1 MEQNVASLILNFM
14 RYLIRG
20 SIIFHDRFERNNGLS
35 LLGFLLQKLPR
46 KLIDINFLRIC
57 QEYVSEAKKIDNKS
71 LLNSIYDNLIFDFRI
86 WNKAEYEIRIG
97 HVQYLST
104 IIKDDKLYFRKKY
117 GIQFFLD
124 VIKTY
129 FGSQKSQ
136 LNSQTEIN
144 GNFLAESNQG
154 MVNTVD
160 EDDLRNLRNSL
171 FGLIKYY
178 AQKDTRISE
187 LNAMISFISITKSHI
202 LQAELLDILIA
213 LLEAPNSSD
222 QLYLLLFEPHMADGL
237 YSLFVQIDL
246 NEITQFKILKILR
259 ILLKSK
265 KVYEKNKSRIRLDD
279 CGTYAGLISKMTS
292 ELSHYYLYTNCF
304 NQNLPLELLKNF
316 LLEENSIQ
324 NFDNLWHILSMFVFN
339 PVQLIGDTEL
349 LIKIRIEACEEILK
363 YLNSN
368 PNSIQYFT
376 HTPAW
381 QDIICQFLCFK
392 RKEETNTGSNLPPIV
407 VSSSSKLSR
416 LNDEMTNL
424 NNDTTDWENM
434 EISNENEKKNEVL
447 TSTPSQIQKKNS
459 TKETHTLNR
468 NRSRIKK
475 MMSSN
480 DEYDCSKID
489 KEDSIYFSSPDF
501 VSTSNNNDSK
511 KHLEKNK
518 RIDELYEKV
527 LYLINKLI
535 WESIQGSS
543 IEDWKVY

>member
-1 MEQNVASLILNFM
+1 M
-14 RYLIRG
+14 RYLIRD
-20 SIIFHDRFERNNGLS
+20 SNIFQDRFERNNGLS

-46 KLIDINFLRIC
+46 KFIDINFLHIC
-57 QEYVSEAKKIDNKS
+57 QEYVSEAKKIANKS
-71 LLNSIYDNLIFDFRI
+71 LLNLIYDNLIFDFRI
-86 WNKAEYEIRIG
+86 WNKSEYEIRIG

-104 IIKDDKLYFRKKY
+104 VIKDDKKYFRKKY

-124 VIKTY
+124 IIKTY
-129 FGSQKSQ
+129 FGGNKSQ
-136 LNSQTEIN
+136 GNSQTEIN
-144 GNFLAESNQG
+144 GNFLTESNQAI
-154 MVNTVD
+154 VNTID
-160 EDDLRNLRNSL
+160 EKDLRNLRNSL

-178 AQKDTRISE
+178 AQKDIRIGE
-187 LNAMISFISITKSHI
+187 LNSMISFISVTKSYI
-202 LQAELLDILIA
+202 LQAELLDVLIA

-222 QLYLLLFEPHMADGL
+222 QLYLLLFEPNMADGL

-246 NEITQFKILKILR
+246 NELTQIKLFKVLR

-304 NQNLPLELLKNF
+304 NSNLPLEFLKNF
-316 LLEENSIQ
+316 LLEENTIQ

-339 PVQLIGDTEL
+339 PVQMISDVEL

-363 YLNSN
+363 YLSSN

-392 RKEETNTGSNLPPIV
+392 RKQETNTGNNLPPIV
-407 VSSSSKLSR
+407 VSSTSKLNRS
-416 LNDEMTNL
+416 NDEMTNS
-424 NNDTTDWENM
+424 NNETTDWENM
-434 EISNENEKKNEVL
+434 EITNANEKKDEVL
-447 TSTPSQIQKKNS
+447 TSTPSQTQKKNS
-459 TKETHTLNR
+459 TKETTNLNR
-468 NRSRIKK
+468 YKMKK
-475 MMSSN
+475 MINSN

-501 VSTSNNNDSK
+501 NSTSSNNESK
-511 KHLEKNK
+511 KYQFEKNQQ
-518 RIDELYEKV
+518 IDELYEKV

-543 IEDWKVY
+543 VDDWKVYFTNIFFFLIILT